1 MSSEVI
7 KRHSWFIRL
16 GAPYKGHRDLMREA
30 IRGHQRPSEA
40 IRGAPYKGHRD
51 HRKLEL
57 FGEEHVV
64 PRPFDR

>member
-16 GAPYKGHRDLMREA
+16 GAPYKGHRD
-30 IRGHQRPSEA
+30 
-40 IRGAPYKGHRD
+40 

-57 FGEEHVV
+57 LGEEHVV